1 MARFD
6 VTDAEWALIEPFLPV
21 AATGPL
27 PRRVRDQ
34 FNGVLWRF
42 RTGSGWRD
50 VPDRYGPWSTIYSRF
65 SGWARAGVFQDL
77 MDALI
82 AEAAARGQVGLEL
95 VSVDSTI
102 VRAHHESA
110 GLAVAGE
117 TLDALEQALTEE
129 KGVPLPQQPPVLR
142 VIRRRPV
149 RTRVAQ
155 TRRTRTGPQRD
166 GVAADKAYSSK
177 GNRAC
182 LRRRRITAVIPEKT
196 DQQANRKKKGST
208 GGRPVT
214 YDIERYKQ
222 RNTVERSLQKIKT
235 WRGLATRHDKSP
247 ESYEPRPNTG
257 TGS

>member
-1 MARFD
+1 M
-6 VTDAEWALIEPFLPV
+6 TDAEWALIEPQLPV

-65 SGWARAGVFQDL
+65 SNWAKAGVFQDL
-77 MDALI
+77 MTALI

-129 KGVPLPQQPPVLR
+129 KGAPLPQQPPVLR
-142 VIRRRPV
+142 VIRRGPA
-149 RTRVAQ
+149 RTRVAR
-155 TRRTRTGPQRD
+155 TRRTRSRLQCD
-166 GVAADKAYSSK
+166 GVAGPGRMPPGSA
-177 GNRAC
+177 G
-182 LRRRRITAVIPEKT
+182 PEV
-196 DQQANRKKKGST
+196 D
-208 GGRPVT
+208 
-214 YDIERYKQ
+214 
-222 RNTVERSLQKIKT
+222 
-235 WRGLATRHDKSP
+235 
-247 ESYEPRPNTG
+247 
-257 TGS
+257 

>member
-6 VTDAEWALIEPFLPV
+6 VTDAEWALIEPHLPV

-65 SGWARAGVFQDL
+65 SNWAKAGVFQDL

-82 AEAAARGQVGLEL
+82 AEAAERGQVGLEL

-110 GLAVAGE
+110 GLALAGE
-117 TLDALEQALTEE
+117 TLDAMEQALTEE
-129 KGVPLPQQPPVLR
+129 KGAPLQQQPPVLR
-142 VIRRRPV
+142 VIRRGPA
-149 RTRVAQ
+149 RTRVAR
-155 TRRTRTGPQRD
+155 TRRTRSVPQRD
-166 GVAADKAYSSK
+166 GVTGPGPMPPASAGPEAD
-177 GNRAC
+177 
-182 LRRRRITAVIPEKT
+182 
-196 DQQANRKKKGST
+196 
-208 GGRPVT
+208 
-214 YDIERYKQ
+214 
-222 RNTVERSLQKIKT
+222 
-235 WRGLATRHDKSP
+235 
-247 ESYEPRPNTG
+247 
-257 TGS
+257 

>member
-6 VTDAEWALIEPFLPV
+6 VTDAEWALIEGRLPV
-21 AATGPL
+21 AASGPL

-50 VPDRYGPWSTIYSRF
+50 VPDRYGPWSTVYSRF
-65 SGWARAGVFQDL
+65 NAWAKAGVFQAL

-95 VSVDSTI
+95 VSVDSTV

-129 KGVPLPQQPPVLR
+129 KGVPLPEQGPVLR
-142 VIRRRPV
+142 VMRRRP
-149 RTRVAQ
+149 RQTRAPR
-155 TRRTRTGPQRD
+155 TRRTRTVPRHGAVVRP
-166 GVAADKAYSSK
+166 G
-177 GNRAC
+177 
-182 LRRRRITAVIPEKT
+182 RRRPGSAAPE
-196 DQQANRKKKGST
+196 AG
-208 GGRPVT
+208 
-214 YDIERYKQ
+214 
-222 RNTVERSLQKIKT
+222 
-235 WRGLATRHDKSP
+235 
-247 ESYEPRPNTG
+247 
-257 TGS
+257 

>member
-6 VTDAEWALIEPFLPV
+6 VTDAEWDLIEPHLPV

-34 FNGVLWRF
+34 FNGILWRF

-50 VPDRYGPWSTIYSRF
+50 APERYGPWSTVYSRF
-65 SGWARAGVFQDL
+65 NHWARTGVFQGL

-82 AEAAARGQVGLEL
+82 AEAAARGKVGLEL

-129 KGVPLPQQPPVLR
+129 KGAPLPNQPPVLR
-142 VIRRRPV
+142 VIQRRP
-149 RTRVAQ
+149 T
-155 TRRTRTGPQRD
+155 RTRTAPIRHRTRTAPRSAG
-166 GVAADKAYSSK
+166 AAEP
-177 GNRAC
+177 G
-182 LRRRRITAVIPEKT
+182 RRSPGSAAPEV
-196 DQQANRKKKGST
+196 G
-208 GGRPVT
+208 
-214 YDIERYKQ
+214 
-222 RNTVERSLQKIKT
+222 
-235 WRGLATRHDKSP
+235 
-247 ESYEPRPNTG
+247 
-257 TGS
+257 